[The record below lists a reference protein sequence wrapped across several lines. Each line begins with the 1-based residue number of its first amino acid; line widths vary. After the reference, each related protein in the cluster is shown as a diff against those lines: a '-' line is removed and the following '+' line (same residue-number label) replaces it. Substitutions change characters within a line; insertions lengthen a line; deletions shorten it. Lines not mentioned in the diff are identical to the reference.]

1 MAVQQLGQ
9 IPIGSII
16 KIKEEGLLTDF
27 LVLQHGYPS
36 ASNLNTIVVRNEIK
50 KKGAIAQYS
59 SMTFNYDGSLI
70 DKWILET
77 YFPTIDQELADQIS
91 AVNIPVG
98 GATLPRKCFLLSATE
113 VVGKNTTTETDGT
126 QLQWFKDGNPRW
138 ANFNGKASLYW
149 TRSRNSDDYTM
160 CAPIDTSGDIGF
172 TTSGTQSYGYRPA
185 LILPQS
191 LSVGEDGSVFV
202 NQLPT
207 TPISISVPDTIVSG
221 NPVYI
226 TWAQSSDPEGG
237 AVSYELERA
246 DDDGSF
252 VQIYAGANPI
262 FTDEGVAAGVSSVQ
276 YRVRAKDNKN
286 AYSAYCTSDKR
297 SVVHN
302 SNPTISG
309 EDTDLGSLTE
319 PPSFEFTVNDADSQ
333 DSLIITEYIDDIA
346 VKRIEDAEREKPYVF
361 SLSKAQFYG
370 LGNGQHTMKIV
381 VADSLGGTAERI
393 ITFSRSIS
401 GIEYIC
407 GPFETD
413 VPAEKILLSLS
424 YIADV
429 SNFSVYVCNNGFDDV
444 PSWEEA
450 GLVIKHIFSN
460 QSKTAEKWGVA
471 VKVVI
476 SKSGDAGQISSGPIS
491 GSYI

>member
-1 MAVQQLGQ
+1 MPVRKLSDVQ
-9 IPIGSII
+9 IGEIV
-16 KIKEEGLLTDF
+16 KIKENGNLTDF
-27 LVLQHGYPS
+27 LVLCQGYPT
-36 ASNLNTIVVRNEIK
+36 ASDMNTLLIRNTIYGRSVWGSSENYSISTADSFLSNNYLPIVDSEI
-50 KKGAIAQYS
+50 ANHIPLI
-59 SMTFNYDGSLI
+59 SLPC
-70 DKWILET
+70 
-77 YFPTIDQELADQIS
+77 YGG
-91 AVNIPVG
+91 NIN
-98 GATLPRKCFLLSATE
+98 RKVFLLSVNEVSARSVNNEGTHISYFSSEIRRTATLNGAATE
-113 VVGKNTTTETDGT
+113 WWLRTIIPESYSTGAYYIDSSGRT
-126 QLQWFKDGNPRW
+126 QG
-138 ANFNGKASLYW
+138 GI
-149 TRSRNSDDYTM
+149 YTKSQG
-160 CAPIDTSGDIGF
+160 I
-172 TTSGTQSYGYRPA
+172 RPA
-185 LILPQS
+185 FALPQS
-191 LSVGEDGSVFV
+191 LSVGEDGTVFV

-207 TPISISVPDTIVSG
+207 TPISISVPDIIVSG

-252 VQIYAGANPI
+252 VQIYAGANPV

-309 EDTDLGSLTE
+309 EDTDLGSLTK

-333 DSLIITEYIDDIA
+333 GSLIITEYIDDIA

-413 VPAEKILLSLS
+413 APAEKILLSLS